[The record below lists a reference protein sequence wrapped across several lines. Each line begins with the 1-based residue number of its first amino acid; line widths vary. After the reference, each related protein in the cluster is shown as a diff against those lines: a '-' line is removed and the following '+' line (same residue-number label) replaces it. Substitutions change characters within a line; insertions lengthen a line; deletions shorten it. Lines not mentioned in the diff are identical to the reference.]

1 MSIYLL
7 VNAYQNYYNDDS
19 ATIYFIAKNIETQKK
34 IKFEVR
40 DFKHRFFVRSQDL
53 EYETKNEDQRT
64 LLGEKLTTLYFNSY
78 SELKTAKYNYQ
89 SKNIPIYQQI
99 NHVMQFMAIKNIK
112 RFFRLNNGSSVVR
125 SDEIEGILDKDIP
138 FVDDKFFKAGWLDVE
153 QWIEGKFHQRD
164 IDDGIHKVISVA
176 IADDFNECKIYHCL
190 DSRVNPQKHK
200 LYNTQLTPIGYDTE
214 YNMML
219 DLINTLGSYDIIYI
233 YYQKYDIPAIKNR
246 ARKLN
251 IPYNVID
258 KLNWFQQIDVME
270 AFDKNDRVKLK
281 DTFKYIHWFKPKAV
295 PLLPE
300 ELQKYPNESF
310 GTKYI
315 NMRSTQSGGQ
325 VTSMSPNELIFYNAS
340 DVLDMMALE
349 KPVSVNIFKDIWMF
363 NGLLQIFDAYN
374 HMSKLDPI
382 AIHFLNLNNV
392 RVPMPERNT
401 KRDKE
406 GAYSHPPTKGL
417 HRNVVK
423 IDFSRFYSGV
433 IRGENLSSEIFIDE
447 EFEPFMTIKPDGNVS
462 DKPFMFLTEM
472 AGFLAEN
479 RNVSEANAEKAET
492 KDEKMFWK
500 SKAKVEKTMNSGL
513 WGYISNENCRFY
525 RFEIKSKILDRS
537 RHFIKGFIDFYE
549 SIGYDVL
556 NGFTDSVDVQLKEG
570 DDVYELAERGNQWL
584 IEECKRLGYVIPITA
599 KPETI
604 ADPALFLE
612 KQNYALNVVWTEG
625 MANDERLENSFM
637 QVKGLATIRSDV
649 PIAIR
654 DLQRELME
662 TIFNNENFLEMG
674 KKYYKDK
681 INEIKT
687 HIETIENNLLS
698 REMVARPIK
707 FKEDVEHYIQDKPDV
722 NGRPRANPKK
732 YQAVAAKTW
741 NESFPN
747 NPIEAGDKPF
757 GFKIVNKYWMNGV
770 PTTRWLIYNDD
781 TKINWK
787 EVTIDTKEIL
797 KDARAKAHMIFSA
810 LGVNIDEM
818 ILWEA
823 MEGMTMESFY

>member
-7 VNAYQNYYNDDS
+7 INAYQSRYQAND
-19 ATIYFIAKNIETQKK
+19 ATIYFIAKNIQNGKK
-34 IKFEVR
+34 RKFQVN
-40 DFKHRFFVRSQDL
+40 DFKHRFYVRSQDL
-53 EYETKNEDQRT
+53 NEKTTDENQYT
-64 LLGEKLTTLYFNSY
+64 LLGEKLTTLYFNSL
-78 SELKTAKYNYQ
+78 SELKSKRYELQA
-89 SKNIPIYQQI
+89 KNIPIYQQI
-99 NHVMQFMAIKNIK
+99 DHVMQFMAVKNIK
-112 RFFRLNNGSSVVR
+112 RLFHLSNLNKVVR
-125 SDEIEGILDKDIP
+125 SDDMKGILDKDIP
-138 FVDDKFFKAGWLDVE
+138 YVDDGIFKSTWLDVE
-153 QWIEGKFHQRD
+153 QWIEGKFHQKD
-164 IDDGIHKVISVA
+164 IDEGKHKVISVA
-176 IADDFNECKIYHCL
+176 FAEDQNKCEIFHCL
-190 DSRVNPQKHK
+190 DDRPSKQIHK
-200 LYNTQLTPIGYDTE
+200 LYNTELVPVQFQSE
-214 YNMML
+214 KAML
-219 DLINTLGSYDIIYI
+219 RSLIERLAKYDIVYI
-233 YYQKYDIPAIKNR
+233 YYQRYDIPAIRNR
-246 ARKLN
+246 AIALGLS
-251 IPYNVID
+251 YQVID

-295 PLLPE
+295 SLLPK
-300 ELQKYPNESF
+300 ELQSYPNDSL
-310 GTKYI
+310 GTRYI

-325 VTSMSPNELIFYNAS
+325 VTQMSSQELIFYNAS
-340 DVLDMMALE
+340 DVLDMMSLE

-363 NGLLQIFDAYN
+363 NGLIQIFDAYN

-392 RVPMPERNT
+392 RVPMPERNH

-433 IRGENLSSEIFIDE
+433 IRGENLSPEVFINKD
-447 EFEPFMTIKPDGNVS
+447 FEPFMTIKPDGNVS
-462 DKPFMFLTEM
+462 KEPFMFLTEM
-472 AGFLAEN
+472 AGFLADN

-492 KDEKMFWK
+492 KEEKMFWK

-525 RFEIKSKILDRS
+525 RFEIKSTILDRS
-537 RHFIKGFIDFYE
+537 RHFIKGFINFYE

-556 NGFTDSVDVQLKEG
+556 NGFTDSVDVQLKKG

-625 MANDERLENSFM
+625 MANDERLDNSFM

-662 TIFNNENFLEMG
+662 TIFNHENFLEMG
-674 KKYYKDK
+674 KKYYQEK
-681 INEIKT
+681 INQIKNY
-687 HIETIENNLLS
+687 IETIKNNFLS

-741 NESFPN
+741 NEAFPGN
-747 NPIEAGDKPF
+747 EIEAGDKPF
-757 GFKIVNKYWMNGV
+757 GFKIINKYFIEGT

-781 TKINWK
+781 KKIDWSK
-787 EVTIDTKEIL
+787 VKIDSNEIL
-797 KDARAKAHMIFSA
+797 KDARSKAFMIFSA
-810 LGVNIDEM
+810 LGVDIDDM
-818 ILWEA
+818 ILWEINN
-823 MEGMTMESFY
+823 GLKLESFY